1 MTVIIEDI
9 LNCRSS
15 EALIGKAILAMVGIV
30 FKVED
35 EEVKFVEAIVVDLSF
50 NTMKKHREN
59 TKKRRS
65 RERENF
71 LLLKKKNVIEQ
82 K

>member
-1 MTVIIEDI
+1 
-9 LNCRSS
+9 
-15 EALIGKAILAMVGIV
+15 MVGIV

-50 NTMKKHREN
+50 NTMKKRREN

-65 RERENF
+65 RERERIF
-71 LLLKKKNVIEQ
+71 CYWKKNVIEQ

>member
-1 MTVIIEDI
+1 
-9 LNCRSS
+9 
-15 EALIGKAILAMVGIV
+15 MVGIV

-50 NTMKKHREN
+50 NTMKKRREN

-71 LLLKKKNVIEQ
+71 LLLKKNVIEQ